1 MQGDP
6 LSFRVNVLWRAVI
19 PVALV
24 ALVIGATLV
33 SVENRQCRTACEE
46 KGFYSYRYT
55 PPGRAGSPHLCHC
68 LTRAESEMKT
78 IVPKGTLVFPW
89 VQ

>member
-1 MQGDP
+1 MRADP

-19 PVALV
+19 PIALV

-33 SVENRQCRTACEE
+33 SLENRQCRSACE
-46 KGFYSYRYT
+46 KRGFYDHRYT
-55 PPGRAGSPHLCHC
+55 PPGRAGSPHMCHC

-78 IVPKGTLVFPW
+78 IVPKGTPVSPW
-89 VQ
+89 AQ